1 MMTLFF
7 NGDVLTMEN
16 ENDCPEAVL
25 IDEDHIVAT
34 GSYDDL
40 LALAGAHCQLVDL
53 MGHTL
58 MPSFIDGHGHIVMA
72 SVQYGTKVDLEG
84 TKNFDEI
91 VARLQ
96 AFIAEHQIPA
106 GQPVAGYAYDH
117 NFLEEGTHPDKH
129 VLACQP
135 CAERMT

>member
-16 ENDCPEAVL
+16 ESDCPEAVL

-58 MPSFIDGHGHIVMA
+58 MPSFIDAHSHISGYAFSLMQA
-72 SVQYGTKVDLEG
+72 SVEVALRHP
-84 TKNFDEI
+84 EI
-91 VARLQ
+91 GKDFR
-96 AFIAEHQIPA
+96 
-106 GQPVAGYAYDH
+106 AY
-117 NFLEEGTHPDKH
+117 LKELCKT
-129 VLACQP
+129 L
-135 CAERMT
+135 